1 MFVVSHPSLKKS
13 EGWGTRPL
21 WANQRVSHP
30 PLRVGVRM
38 TSEEVRYG
46 LAFALVVGGCMLV
59 DIT

>member
-1 MFVVSHPSLKKS
+1 
-13 EGWGTRPL
+13 
-21 WANQRVSHP
+21 VSHP